1 MYKLMIVEDEPLI
14 RAGLLQYFP
23 WEELGVGPVLEAENG
38 KEGVRLALLEQPDM
52 IITDIRMPELDGLS
66 MIEKLRPK
74 LPDTLFIIL
83 TGYNEFHYAQRALKL
98 GNVKNYLLKPLE
110 YEESMATL
118 RDCLDQLRRKASE
131 ASTLRELE
139 GAAHEHAKLQYDTVV
154 QHLLEGADLETTEF
168 QPLLELEAQHYH
180 YVVLAAAC
188 TVGNTASSRL
198 DTLKDMA
205 GRASDLLEQ
214 LSEVRRV
221 MTYYRHSKLYALV
234 AYGGSDSDEALPG
247 SIQEAWEQTAND
259 SPARIYLSIGGPV
272 ARLSLGGP
280 ALKSAD
286 KALYLRYFHTGQTI
300 FLPDASALA
309 ASSAD
314 RPMQLRHEDKQALA
328 ACLEQGDRAAVEAL
342 MHRLAEETKAQAAP
356 VDIDQWLAC
365 LQELMSLTLR
375 FAHKHGIPVQGVYN
389 DKVLS
394 LAFADDFGTADELFA
409 WVGDWILQ
417 VNADFKACGQRAP
430 LSDNHIFESIET
442 YIRQHL
448 DEEITLQTVA
458 DRFFYNPSYLSR
470 LFKIKMNKNYM
481 SFVTEIRI
489 QAAQLYLRDPNY
501 LVTDVCGMCGYK
513 SYKHFVKTFRIVT
526 GMTPT
531 DYRKGIGL

>member
-66 MIEKLRPK
+66 MIERLRPE

-118 RDCLDQLRRKASE
+118 RDCLDQLRRRTNE
-131 ASTLRELE
+131 ASSLRVLE
-139 GAAHEHAKLQYDTVV
+139 EAAHEHNKLQYDTVV

-168 QPLLELEAQHYH
+168 QPLLELEAQRYH
-180 YVVLAAAC
+180 YVPLAAAC
-188 TVGNTASSRL
+188 TGMDSAGSRPDAL
-198 DTLKDMA
+198 REMA
-205 GRASDLLEQ
+205 VRASDLLEQ
-214 LSEVRRV
+214 FPRVRRI
-221 MTYYRHSKLYALV
+221 MTFYRHAKLYALV
-234 AYGGSDSDEALPG
+234 AYDGSDSDEALPG
-247 SIQEAWEQTAND
+247 RIQEAWRTAVMD
-259 SPARIYLSIGGPV
+259 STARIYLSIGAPV
-272 ARLSLGGP
+272 ARLSLGEH
-280 ALKSAD
+280 ALKLAD
-286 KALYLRYFHTGQTI
+286 KALYLRYFHTGQTVL
-300 FLPDASALA
+300 LPRSPSLA
-309 ASSAD
+309 APPAD
-314 RPMQLRHEDKQALA
+314 RPMQLKQEDKLALT
-328 ACLEQGDRAAVEAL
+328 ACLEQGDRAAVQTL
-342 MHRLAEETKAQAAP
+342 MQRLAEETKTLAAP
-356 VDIDQWLAC
+356 ADIDPWLAC
-365 LQELMSLTLR
+365 LQELMSLSLR

-394 LAFADDFGTADELFA
+394 LAFTDDFGTADELFA
-409 WVGDWILQ
+409 WVGDWIMQLS
-417 VNADFKACGQRAP
+417 ADFKASGQRTP

-470 LFKIKMNKNYM
+470 LFKTKLNKNYM

-489 QAAQLYLRDPNY
+489 QAAQHYLRDPNY

-513 SYKHFVKTFRIVT
+513 SYKHFVKTFRVVT